1 MKVKQIVFLA
11 LGIINTI
18 ALAQEFP
25 LGVRAQAL
33 GGASVAKGREAE
45 VLLVNPALLSDLS
58 GLTFTAFYSHPFGI
72 KELRLSSLSAS
83 ASKAALALGAAVVDF
98 GNALYRDRWY
108 HLAIS
113 RNVLPQQRLAFGF
126 GATFRHLRIAGYGD
140 DGAMLFNLGT
150 QLQLSRSLALGSAI
164 NNFLNAAIGQQ
175 REKLPRSVNLGLAYL
190 PTATVTLQI
199 DLYKQNNFPEEWRL
213 GIEANPLPPLLLRT
227 GIGTNPDRLTF
238 GLALR
243 LLTISL
249 QFAAFS
255 HTDLGWTQQFAVT
268 LMPQK

>member
-1 MKVKQIVFLA
+1 MKVKQIMFLA
-11 LGIINTI
+11 LVINDTI

-33 GGASVAKGREAE
+33 SAASVAKGRDAEA
-45 VLLVNPALLSDLS
+45 LFANPALLAGIPGLS
-58 GLTFTAFYSHPFGI
+58 FTAFYSHPFGI
-72 KELRLSSLSAS
+72 KELRLSSFSTSAS
-83 ASKAALALGAAVVDF
+83 LASLALGAAVVDF

-113 RNVLPQQRLAFGF
+113 RNVLPKRRLALGL
-126 GATFRHLRIAGYGD
+126 GAMLRHLRIAGYGD
-140 DGAMLFNLGT
+140 DSAMLLNLGT
-150 QLQLSRSLALGSAI
+150 QLRLSELLTLGSAI
-164 NNFLNAAIGQQ
+164 SNFLNATIGQQ
-175 REKLPRSVNLGLAYL
+175 QEKLPRSACLGFAYA
-190 PTATVTLQI
+190 PTATLTLQTEV
-199 DLYKQNNFPEEWRL
+199 YKQNNFPEEWRL
-213 GIEANPLPPLLLRT
+213 GIEANPLAPLLLRT

-243 LLTISL
+243 LLKINL

-268 LMPQK
+268 FMSR

>member
-1 MKVKQIVFLA
+1 MKVKQIVILA
-11 LGIINTI
+11 LAISDTL

-45 VLLVNPALLSDLS
+45 ALFANPALLANIS
-58 GLTFTAFYSHPFGI
+58 GLSFTVFSSHPFGI
-72 KELRLSSLSAS
+72 KELRLSSFSAS
-83 ASKAALALGAAVVDF
+83 ASTAAFALGAAVVDF
-98 GNALYRDRWY
+98 GNAIYRDRWY

-113 RNVLPQQRLAFGF
+113 RNVLPKQRLTLGL
-126 GATFRHLRIAGYGD
+126 GAALRHLRIAGYGD
-140 DGAMLFNLGT
+140 DSAMLLNLGT
-150 QLQLSRSLALGSAI
+150 QLRLSESLTLGSAI
-164 NNFLNAAIGQQ
+164 SNFLNAAIGQQ
-175 REKLPRSVNLGLAYL
+175 QEKLPRSASLGLAYL
-190 PTATVTLQI
+190 PTPTLTLQI

-243 LLTISL
+243 LLKISL

-255 HTDLGWTQQFAVT
+255 HADLGWTEQFAVT
-268 LMPQK
+268 FTSR

>member
-1 MKVKQIVFLA
+1 MKVKQIVVLA
-11 LGIINTI
+11 LTLIDTI

-33 GGASVAKGREAE
+33 GGASVAKGSEAE
-45 VLLVNPALLSDLS
+45 ALFANPALLANLS
-58 GLTFTAFYSHPFGI
+58 GLSFTAFYSQPFGI
-72 KELRLSSLSAS
+72 KELRLSSFSAS
-83 ASKAALALGAAVVDF
+83 ASTTAFALGAAIVDF

-113 RNVLPQQRLAFGF
+113 RNVLPKQRLALGL
-126 GATFRHLRIAGYGD
+126 GATLRHLRITGYGD
-140 DGAMLFNLGT
+140 DSAMLLNFGT
-150 QLQLSRSLALGSAI
+150 QLRLSESLTLGSAI
-164 NNFLNAAIGQQ
+164 SNFLDAAIGQQ
-175 REKLPRSVNLGLAYL
+175 QEKLPRSASLGLAYL
-190 PTATVTLQI
+190 PTATLTLQI

-227 GIGTNPDRLTF
+227 GIATNPDRLTF

-243 LLTISL
+243 LLKIRL

-255 HTDLGWTQQFAVT
+255 HTDLGWTEQFAVT
-268 LMPQK
+268 FTSR

>member
-11 LGIINTI
+11 LVISDTI

-25 LGVRAQAL
+25 LGVRAQAM

-45 VLLVNPALLSDLS
+45 ALLVNPALLSDLS

-72 KELRLSSLSAS
+72 KELRLSSFSAS
-83 ASKAALALGAAVVDF
+83 ASKAALAVGTAVVDF

-113 RNVLPQQRLAFGF
+113 RNVLPKQRLALGL
-126 GATFRHLRIAGYGD
+126 GATLRHLRITGYGD
-140 DGAMLFNLGT
+140 DSATLLNFGT
-150 QLQLSRSLALGSAI
+150 QLRLSESLTMGSAI
-164 NNFLNAAIGQQ
+164 GNFLNAAIGQQ
-175 REKLPRSVNLGLAYL
+175 QEKLPRSANLGLAYS
-190 PTATVTLQI
+190 PTATLTLQI

-243 LLTISL
+243 LLKISL

-268 LMPQK
+268 FTSR

>member
-11 LGIINTI
+11 LGIIDTI

-33 GGASVAKGREAE
+33 GGAGVAKGREAE
-45 VLLVNPALLSDLS
+45 ALLVNPALLSDLS

-72 KELRLSSLSAS
+72 KELRLSSFSVS
-83 ASKAALALGAAVVDF
+83 ASKAALAIGAAVVDF
-98 GNALYRDRWY
+98 GNAFYSDRRY
-108 HLAIS
+108 HLAVS
-113 RNVLPQQRLAFGF
+113 RNVLPKQRLALGL
-126 GATFRHLRIAGYGD
+126 GAALRHLRITGYGD
-140 DGAMLFNLGT
+140 DSALLLNLGT
-150 QLQLSRSLALGSAI
+150 RLRLSESLTLGSAI
-164 NNFLNAAIGQQ
+164 NNFLNAAIGQRQ
-175 REKLPRSVNLGLAYL
+175 EKLPRSAGLGFAYA
-190 PTATVTLQI
+190 PTATVTLQMEV
-199 DLYKQNNFPEEWRL
+199 YKQNNFPEEWRL

-243 LLTISL
+243 LLKINL

-268 LMPQK
+268 FMSR